1 MPLKLWRRHVPGCPG
16 LDKKRS
22 HDYVKCA
29 CPIWV
34 DGELN
39 GRRHRRSMKTCDWYR
54 ASKRRDALES
64 PESRAA
70 RPMVD
75 AIATWEAQLSLA
87 EGTEQKYKRLMRYL
101 GDFCT
106 ERKIEMVPE
115 LTLEELDTFRTSRI
129 VRPRRPAG
137 AEGQEPAEDG
147 RPISR
152 VTSGKELSTLRQFLR
167 FCQERGWVQVNWAAR
182 IKMPK
187 ARPAEVEPYSAKEI
201 AAMLAACDGIGQSA
215 YERLRARALVLWL
228 RHTAL
233 RITDAYTLHRDRILP
248 GGAEGFQIRL
258 YTRKTG
264 GHVMLP
270 ILNEL
275 KAALDVLPIPIR
287 GDGKQEDQGFYF
299 WTGRGT
305 RQSAREIAWRLL
317 KSVFEKAGIKNGKPH
332 RFRHTLATDIL
343 ARGGTMADAA
353 DVLAITEAIARKHYA
368 KWSPARQERIATIMK
383 AVQFGT
389 FLAQSQETPSNRVN

>member
-1 MPLKLWRRHVPGCPG
+1 
-16 LDKKRS
+16 
-22 HDYVKCA
+22 
-29 CPIWV
+29 
-34 DGELN
+34 
-39 GRRHRRSMKTCDWYR
+39 MKTRDWYR

-75 AIATWEAQLSLA
+75 AIAAWEAQLSLA

-101 GDFCT
+101 GDFCA
-106 ERKIEMVPE
+106 ERRIEMVPE
-115 LTLEELDTFRTSRI
+115 LTLEELDAFRASRI
-129 VRPRRPAG
+129 VKPRRSAG
-137 AEGQEPAEDG
+137 AKGPEPAEDG

-152 VTSGKELSTLRQFLR
+152 VTSGKELSTLRQFCR

-187 ARPAEVEPYSAKEI
+187 ARPAEVEPYTPRDVV
-201 AAMLAACDGIGQSA
+201 AMLAACDSVGQSA
-215 YERLRARALVLWL
+215 YERLRARALILLL

-233 RITDAYTLHRDRILP
+233 RITDAYTLQRSRILP
-248 GGAEGFQIRL
+248 DGEAVWQIRL

-264 GHVMLP
+264 GHVLLP
-270 ILNEL
+270 IPKEL
-275 KAALDVLPIPIR
+275 KAALDSLPVPMR
-287 GDGKQEDQGFYF
+287 EDGSQVDAGYYF

-343 ARGGTMADAA
+343 ARGGTMSDVA
-353 DVLAITEAIARKHYA
+353 DVLAISEAVARKHYA
-368 KWSPARQERIATIMK
+368 KWSPARQERITTIMK

-389 FLAQSQETPSNRVN
+389 ILAQSQETASNRVN